1 MLSRWRGLVVVAMM
15 VGLAGCWSS
24 ESSSPTTP
32 TAPPAASSPV
42 GTTWRLTSLDG
53 QPVVASATITAEFTS
68 EDRVAGSSGCNRY
81 TGGARAEAGR
91 LAVTPLASTM
101 MACEPDGVMAQETRY
116 LAALQAATRYSV
128 GAEELR
134 LGTDANAATLVF
146 TSR

>member
-1 MLSRWRGLVVVAMM
+1 MISRWRGLVGVVMM
-15 VGLAGCWSS
+15 VGPAGCWSS
-24 ESSSPTTP
+24 ESSSPPTP
-32 TAPPAASSPV
+32 TAPSAASSPV

-53 QPVVASATITAEFTS
+53 TPVLASTTITAEFTG

-81 TGGARAEAGR
+81 MGGARAEAGR

-101 MACEPDGVMAQETRY
+101 MACPPDGVMEQETRY
-116 LAALQAATRYSV
+116 LATLQAATRYSV

-134 LGTDANAATLVF
+134 IGTDANAATLVF